1 MRRDIYYTPVYIYTL
16 ENSAYGTH
24 QQGSK
29 KALNPGS
36 TH

>member
-1 MRRDIYYTPVYIYTL
+1 MRCEIYYTPVYIFTL

-29 KALNPGS
+29 KAFDPGS
-36 TH
+36 TN